1 MWAFLLGVSALKAV
15 NFQPLITR
23 HIFQYMGKIFCVEFQ
38 KGHWKLYIKQPAATV
53 CIKNLDCY
61 CVSPNSK
68 ITRKKMAMLGQFL
81 WVPRNFEIS
90 RIG

>member
-53 CIKNLDCY
+53 CIKN
-61 CVSPNSK
+61 
-68 ITRKKMAMLGQFL
+68 
-81 WVPRNFEIS
+81 
-90 RIG
+90 